1 MLSRLIRHE
10 WKETWRIP
18 VISFLIILILT
29 LVCFFL
35 FRQMEPPA
43 DPDAINVGAFV
54 TMMLYCM
61 AVSIIS
67 TVLILYIAVRFYRN
81 LYTDEGYLMH
91 TLPVTPGQLLLSK
104 LLVGALW
111 MFVMSLLAFWAICCI
126 LLFGLPAMV
135 NVDMT
140 LLGPAVME
148 LFPMLFG
155 MKPIPFLL
163 FYVLLSLISSFSSVL
178 TAYAAI
184 SLGQLFAKHK
194 VMASIL
200 CYIGFTMLIQIVTS
214 ILMIP
219 SLTRLILS
227 EAMLEATDTIPAV
240 FGAYMREVFFI
251 SMAGSLICA
260 VVSYILSGY
269 IMKKQL
275 NLD

>member
-1 MLSRLIRHE
+1 MDISPCLTGESSLDRAA
-10 WKETWRIP
+10 
-18 VISFLIILILT
+18 VIG
-29 LVCFFL
+29 
-35 FRQMEPPA
+35 ME
-43 DPDAINVGAFV
+43 
-54 TMMLYCM
+54 
-61 AVSIIS
+61 
-67 TVLILYIAVRFYRN
+67 
-81 LYTDEGYLMH
+81 
-91 TLPVTPGQLLLSK
+91 
-104 LLVGALW
+104 
-111 MFVMSLLAFWAICCI
+111 
-126 LLFGLPAMV
+126 
-135 NVDMT
+135 
-140 LLGPAVME
+140 
-148 LFPMLFG
+148 
-155 MKPIPFLL
+155 PIPFLL
-163 FYVLLSLISSFSSVL
+163 FYVLLSLVSSFSSVL

-260 VVSYILSGY
+260 VVSYLLSGY